1 MIKKLR
7 AKLILAC
14 MFSLAVV
21 LLVILGGV
29 NLMSYQKVVSDADTV
44 LSLLAANDGA
54 FPKLRAPQEEKD
66 EGYFAPFGTPGGKP
80 NLFNQR
86 IMSPETPYESR
97 FFSVLLGEDG
107 QAVETDTGQ
116 IAAVDAEQATD
127 YAQKAAASGKTSGFL
142 DDYRFLVQNES
153 GGIRVIFLDCGR
165 SLSSFR
171 TTLLASVSLAVLGL
185 AAVLFLLLIL
195 SRRIVRPMAE
205 SYEKQRQFITDA
217 GHELKTP
224 ITIISADADLAEM
237 ECGENQWLTDIR
249 RQAQRLTALTN
260 DLIYLSRMEEE
271 QPKLQYIDFPISD
284 VVEEMAQSFAAP
296 ARSQDKD
303 FQVQVQP
310 MLSFKGDEKGIRQL
324 VSILLDNALKY
335 SPPGGQLALRLEK
348 QGRNLLL
355 TVSNTC
361 AQLMEQ
367 DKLPHL
373 FDRFYRTDQSRNSQ
387 SGGYGLGLSIAKSIV
402 SAHKGKIR
410 AESPDGTQLTIQVTL
425 AAG

>member
-97 FFSVLLGEDG
+97 FFSVLLGENG

-127 YAQKAAASGKTSGFL
+127 YAQKAATSGKTSGFL

-224 ITIISADADLAEM
+224 MTIISADADLAEM

-410 AESPDGTQLTIQVTL
+410 AESHDGTQLSIQVTL